1 MKLDLLDSYHIR
13 ARLSVGIIFFTP
25 VALTIFLCYP
35 QIVSFATYS
44 IIVCCLLALTN
55 YLPILQRKMNSKH
68 KLPNYAAEFLM
79 PDNSEL
85 DSSTK
90 QRYYRKLQ
98 QLDPSLK
105 CLNTPE
111 NTPEFF
117 SCCESAVSLLRERTR
132 NNHLVMEENIN
143 FGFCKNLLAVK
154 VPAIILCSI
163 CNLIIVLSSII
174 QQDGIINFSAEY
186 GFAFSANLILLIFWI
201 LGITQGALESAGQ
214 KYARTL
220 LHSID
225 SIIENHNND

>member
-25 VALTIFLCYP
+25 IALTIFLCYP
-35 QIVSFATYS
+35 QVVSFATYS
-44 IIVCCLLALTN
+44 VIVCCLLALTN
-55 YLPILQRKMNSKH
+55 YLPILQRKLNGKRKS
-68 KLPNYAAEFLM
+68 PNYAAEFLM

-132 NNHLVMEENIN
+132 DNHLVLEENIN
-143 FGFCKNLLAVK
+143 FGFCKNLHSIKLYG
-154 VPAIILCSI
+154 IILCII
-163 CNLIIVLSSII
+163 CNVLIALSSLIHNNGLSSIPI
-174 QQDGIINFSAEY
+174 ENYLAFLVNLFLLLFWFY
-186 GFAFSANLILLIFWI
+186 GVTKSTLDQT
-201 LGITQGALESAGQ
+201 GK
-214 KYARTL
+214 KYALTL
-220 LHSID
+220 LKSID
-225 SIIENHNND
+225 YLSAK